1 MSITFSKLRS
11 GEWGIR
17 GPASQIR
24 PNATVTVVK
33 RDGSTTDAV
42 VYRVVWTDQTVTLA
56 SILQKPRYTRRPTR
70 DDRPALETANDAG
83 AAHYT
88 NYPDEEHDRGFMDG
102 DAPF

>member
-17 GPASQIR
+17 GPASAIKAGA
-24 PNATVTVVK
+24 NVTVTK
-33 RDGSTTDAV
+33 RDGSTTDAI

-56 SILQKPRYTRRPTR
+56 SILQKPKYRRPNQ
-70 DDRPALETANDAG
+70 DSYSAPETANDSG

-88 NYPDEEHDRGFMDG
+88 NYPDETYDRALNDDF
-102 DAPF
+102 